1 MGILETIESPA
12 DVRKLDQARLT
23 QLAQEVRTVRS
34 HGIEVLLFRPGKS
47 ELWIH
52 GIDLMRPDGLDRVA
66 QSAYEAA
73 STTLFWKSP

>member
-1 MGILETIESPA
+1 
-12 DVRKLDQARLT
+12 
-23 QLAQEVRTVRS
+23 VRTVRS

-73 STTLFWKSP
+73 SKTLRTERFRSILAGRAA